1 MGIERRKHL
10 VLNKGFGK
18 IFNVPLQIVSQLILL
33 TYSLLKIRKK
43 FKKNLKISRTCF
55 LTEIFG
61 IF

>member
-43 FKKNLKISRTCF
+43 FKKILKF
-55 LTEIFG
+55 LVHVF
-61 IF
+61 